1 MVVLGKNA
9 ECFIVNVLKQGCG
22 LGDEGQAEP
31 SWLGGAEARR
41 RGCGPG
47 LRPPRHSG
55 VQLLLTRFLEVP
67 IPNLLQF
74 LILPGIQYR
83 SHIRIGPRMHSL
95 ELLQFLNA

>member
-1 MVVLGKNA
+1 MRGKPN
-9 ECFIVNVLKQGCG
+9 
-22 LGDEGQAEP
+22 QAGP
-31 SWLGGAEARR
+31 GVRKRAVAAAD
-41 RGCGPG
+41 RGCV
-47 LRPPRHSG
+47 RHSG
-55 VQLLLTRFLEVP
+55 VQFLLTRFLEVP